1 MSNVFYIER
10 TSGGSN
16 QISLKSKLL
25 ERRIIYLDS
34 QINTESVNEAIQQI
48 ALLAAE
54 NSSEPIT
61 ILISSGGGSII
72 DGLALIDVMR
82 SCPCVIKTV
91 SVGIAASM
99 GCVILAAGTK
109 GHRYITPNSQAM
121 LHQPLIAGNLPGG
134 NCSEIETI
142 ANSLIERKNQ
152 INNLLV
158 DLTGKSRKHIDELT
172 AKDTYLNAEEAVENG
187 IVDEVATGL
196 TLYELIGGIAQ

>member
-34 QINTESVNEAIQQI
+34 QINTESVTEAIQQI

-54 NSSEPIT
+54 SSKPIT
-61 ILISSGGGSII
+61 MLISSGGGSII

-109 GHRYITPNSQAM
+109 GYRYITPNSQAM

-158 DLTGKSRKHIDELT
+158 ELTGKSRKHINKLT
-172 AKDTYLNAEEAVENG
+172 ATDTYLNAEEAVENG

-196 TLYELIGGIAQ
+196 TLYELIGGIAL

>member
-34 QINTESVNEAIQQI
+34 QINTESVTEAIQQI

-54 NSSEPIT
+54 SSKPIT
-61 ILISSGGGSII
+61 MLISSGGGSII

-82 SCPCVIKTV
+82 ACPCVIKTV

-109 GHRYITPNSQAM
+109 GYRYITPNSQAM

-158 DLTGKSRKHIDELT
+158 ELTGKSRKHINKLT
-172 AKDTYLNAEEAVENG
+172 ATDTYLNAEEAVENG

-196 TLYELIGGIAQ
+196 TLYELIGGIAL